1 MKKNGVHAGLKPLMD
16 KASRKVFVLA
26 LLSVFLMA
34 SCAIHKGTL
43 QNSASL
49 STNNF
54 SYVKRNAT
62 GSARSMLVF
71 GIGGF
76 LKKSLIDEAKRELL
90 RDNPLQDNQVLAN
103 ITVNEK
109 QAVYV
114 FVIVQEVTITADIVQ
129 FK

>member
-1 MKKNGVHAGLKPLMD
+1 MKINGVHAGLKRLMD
-16 KASRKVFVLA
+16 KASKKVFVLA
-26 LLSVFLMA
+26 LLQCFRLA
-34 SCAIHKGTL
+34 SCAMHKGTL

-103 ITVNEK
+103 IAVNESK
-109 QAVYV
+109 P
-114 FVIVQEVTITADIVQ
+114 FM
-129 FK
+129 FF